1 MANIDDFFAKK
12 DKKKKGT
19 KKFSKA
25 NTEVIAKNLI
35 ETEKKELK
43 EMEKQEKEINTQY
56 SEQTPNS
63 VVKSNSNEDEEWDD
77 YRENKKDFSGLKIES
92 LSVADQAPDEDEDE
106 TEINEDGEVV
116 KVKKDES
123 GPWNKL
129 TGTGTNEVQQ
139 QDTIPEPEPCIQTP
153 NVVAGSYVPPH
164 MRGSGGGGG
173 SNSAPPSSE
182 ARRPAP
188 RRSKLAPDINSEV
201 YFPAL
206 SSAQEDSGPKGA
218 WGSGGSGSGGGGSSG
233 GMGNRARTDDVGSF
247 EEVQQRGSQGYS
259 RQSEAPKLALG
270 NKFAAL
276 RESGV
281 GEKE

>member
-25 NTEVIAKNLI
+25 NTEVIAKNLL

-43 EMEKQEKEINTQY
+43 EMEKQEKELATINTQY

-92 LSVADQAPDEDEDE
+92 LSVADQVPDEDEDE

-129 TGTGTNEVQQ
+129 TGTGSNEVQQ
-139 QDTIPEPEPCIQTP
+139 QDTTPEPEPCIQTP
-153 NVVAGSYVPPH
+153 NVVGGSYVPPH
-164 MRGSGGGGG
+164 MRGSSSGG

-218 WGSGGSGSGGGGSSG
+218 WGSGGSGGGGS
-233 GMGNRARTDDVGSF
+233 MGNRARTGDDVGSF
-247 EEVQQRGSQGYS
+247 EEVQQRGNQGYS

-276 RESGV
+276 RESGI